1 MVEEKEKDDERKNTA
16 TTKSNSKKSYITK
29 RTNLFCK
36 VRKNDQR
43 KITEKRY
50 NKKSRTAGPRRHR
63 TKKTQQG
70 GSILENI
77 VKLGAKLGASNLLKQ
92 G

>member
-1 MVEEKEKDDERKNTA
+1 MREKILPQRRVIPKRVTLPNGQTFFARYVK
-16 TTKSNSKKSYITK
+16 TTRGKLPRNVTI
-29 RTNLFCK
+29 
-36 VRKNDQR
+36 
-43 KITEKRY
+43 
-50 NKKSRTAGPRRHR
+50 KKSRTAGPRRHR